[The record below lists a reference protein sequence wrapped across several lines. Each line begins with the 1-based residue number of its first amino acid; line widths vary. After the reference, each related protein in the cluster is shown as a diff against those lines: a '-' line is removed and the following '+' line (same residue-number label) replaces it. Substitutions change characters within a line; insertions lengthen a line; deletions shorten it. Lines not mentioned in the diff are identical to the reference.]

1 MYNAIYL
8 GVLRFIHMG
17 FTTIFITLRKKLGKF
32 AIENENIKKN
42 YFLISDFKKQIVR
55 ECL

>member
-1 MYNAIYL
+1 
-8 GVLRFIHMG
+8 MG